1 MTIDDCFLFHFE
13 VQQALIDD
21 IEHRMDGCLWVDSPQ
36 IVGGCWVMIRFL
48 RHFLHSNESIVL
60 EQNNRLL
67 IVLDW
72 RHIPSLSTWEG
83 SLQWLTAAAHRASY
97 ALTVLST
104 DERTS
109 SSTDARAGK
118 RKTGDEYL
126 NISANGFFFDLVHHL
141 CECNA
146 VGTAGIV
153 FIGIR
158 RCDLQIAVEEEERT
172 QSKQHKRSEQ
182 RSLR

>member
-1 MTIDDCFLFHFE
+1 M
-13 VQQALIDD
+13 
-21 IEHRMDGCLWVDSPQ
+21 
-36 IVGGCWVMIRFL
+36 
-48 RHFLHSNESIVL
+48 
-60 EQNNRLL
+60 
-67 IVLDW
+67 
-72 RHIPSLSTWEG
+72 
-83 SLQWLTAAAHRASY
+83 QWLTAAAHRASY

-104 DERTS
+104 DGRTS